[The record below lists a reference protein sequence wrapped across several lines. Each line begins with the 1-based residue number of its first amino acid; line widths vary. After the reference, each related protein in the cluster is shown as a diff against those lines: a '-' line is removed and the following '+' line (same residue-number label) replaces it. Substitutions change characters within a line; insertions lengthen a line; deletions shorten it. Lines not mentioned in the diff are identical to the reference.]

1 VTRSRRAATAA
12 GLGAIAALLAV
23 VVGLPVLLYLL
34 GGSPLPAH
42 LLGGSSH
49 PGHPSGLSS
58 VGHDLLHRDSAG
70 VVLGAVRIISW
81 LAWAAFTLAVLNE
94 LQAAL
99 RRQVL
104 LSHWLARRLLLLSGE
119 MQFAGR
125 LRESVCGVVFGL
137 KPSPGQAFWLSSP
150 TR

>member
-1 VTRSRRAATAA
+1 MTRSRRAATAA

-99 RRQVL
+99 RR
-104 LSHWLARRLLLLSGE
+104 RTPPRLFLGGL
-119 MQFAGR
+119 QDAAGR
-125 LRESVCGVVFGL
+125 LVALAALRFTAAPVGTLLATPQRCVDE
-137 KPSPGQAFWLSSP
+137 
-150 TR
+150 